1 MKLFQFW
8 SILYMSRNPRKIT
21 NWLSSEWKDYI
32 LHICCDLQ
40 IASSL
45 ALKSFQ
51 WFQVKFLSSLVCQFC
66 LLGSN
71 FNLNLNASCHHYIS
85 CKIGKI
91 NHCCVE
97 KTCPWQQSHF
107 AVKCPA
113 FDNSGSIR
121 FECLFFDYD
130 QSALWSGE
138 GEICRISVDLTW
150 HFFCWINLSQNS
162 FYLQTVLFIFNSAHD
177 YLKIQFGNTK
187 KLVFFPLKC
196 AQSKLGIFVQNL
208 DWLTVCTEK
217 IGICSSFRVNQ
228 SLSLLFQVI
237 VNWDFAS
244 QNGEHFM
251 KVCREFD
258 SF

>member
-1 MKLFQFW
+1 M
-8 SILYMSRNPRKIT
+8 
-21 NWLSSEWKDYI
+21 
-32 LHICCDLQ
+32 
-40 IASSL
+40 
-45 ALKSFQ
+45 
-51 WFQVKFLSSLVCQFC
+51 KFLSLVCQFC